1 MTEPAPPAHGG
12 DAEGV
17 AAQPV
22 LMFDSGIGGLTVL
35 REARVLMPG
44 RRFVYVADDAA
55 FPYGAWEE
63 PALKAHILSLFAGL
77 LDRYKPSISV
87 IACNTA
93 STLVIDALRQAFP
106 GHPFVGTVPAIKPA
120 AERTRS
126 GIVSVLATPGTVRR
140 QYTRDLI
147 ETWAR
152 KCHVRLVG
160 SDRLAG
166 LAEAY
171 MRDGFVD
178 EEAVRAEIA
187 PCFIERDG
195 ASTDI
200 VVLACTHY
208 PFLVNRM
215 RKTAPWPVDW
225 IDPAEAIARRAVSL
239 LDGLEAGRAHEA
251 PAGDRNDVAVFTSGK
266 AGFAT
271 RRLMQG
277 FGLTVT

>member
-1 MTEPAPPAHGG
+1 MTDTSPLGCVVS
-12 DAEGV
+12 DGV

-22 LMFDSGIGGLTVL
+22 LMFDSGIGVLTVL

-44 RRFVYVADDAA
+44 RRFVYIADDAA

-63 PALKAHILSLFAGL
+63 PALKDHILSLFAGL
-77 LDRYKPSISV
+77 LERYRPSISV

-239 LDGLEAGRAHEA
+239 LDGLEAGRVHEA
-251 PAGDRNDVAVFTSGK
+251 PPGERNDVAVFTSGK

>member
-1 MTEPAPPAHGG
+1 MTDTSPLGCVVS
-12 DAEGV
+12 DGV

-63 PALKAHILSLFAGL
+63 PALKDHILSLFAGL
-77 LDRYKPSISV
+77 LERYRPSISV

-215 RKTAPWPVDW
+215 RKTAPWPVGW

-251 PAGDRNDVAVFTSGK
+251 LPGERNDVAVFTSGK

>member
-1 MTEPAPPAHGG
+1 MTDTSPLGCVVS
-12 DAEGV
+12 DGV

-63 PALKAHILSLFAGL
+63 PALKDHILSLFAGL
-77 LDRYKPSISV
+77 LERYRPSISV

-251 PAGDRNDVAVFTSGK
+251 LPGERNDVAVFTSGK

>member
-1 MTEPAPPAHGG
+1 MTDTSPLGCVVS
-12 DAEGV
+12 DGV

-77 LDRYKPSISV
+77 LERYRPSISV

-251 PAGDRNDVAVFTSGK
+251 LPGERNDIAVFTSGK

>member
-1 MTEPAPPAHGG
+1 MTDTSPLGCVVS
-12 DAEGV
+12 DGV

-63 PALKAHILSLFAGL
+63 PALKDHILSLFAGL
-77 LDRYKPSISV
+77 LERYRPSISV

-239 LDGLEAGRAHEA
+239 LDGLEAGRAREA
-251 PAGDRNDVAVFTSGK
+251 LPGERNDVAVFTSGK